1 MVTHDVY
8 GACQVANRI
17 GLLRHGELV
26 GEYDAPENGRIDTEQ
41 VHAAFAQRTSL

>member
-26 GEYDAPENGRIDTEQ
+26 GMFEATESNSISVDE
-41 VHAAFAQRTSL
+41 VHRAFSSET